1 MTVGGDALNEA
12 TILAK
17 HGKSVYLETVLG
29 NDDVGKYLCSHYAR
43 HGIELSEAVVKASY
57 MTGIN
62 VVLVQKNGER
72 NFLTNRNGSLRKL
85 MISDINMPFPEETK
99 IVCFASVFVC
109 LEIIEPDCT
118 LLAFSFFRQINIL
131 NFLLIQLKLFQ
142 KQIKVCLFKVKF

>member
-29 NDDVGKYLCSHYAR
+29 NDDVGNYLCSHYAR

-72 NFLTNRNGSLRKL
+72 NFLTNRNSECGRGNADYRKRNSRTGSRVLMGNTMGAGIRK
-85 MISDINMPFPEETK
+85 
-99 IVCFASVFVC
+99 
-109 LEIIEPDCT
+109 
-118 LLAFSFFRQINIL
+118 R
-131 NFLLIQLKLFQ
+131 
-142 KQIKVCLFKVKF
+142 

>member
-29 NDDVGKYLCSHYAR
+29 NDDVGNYLCSHYAR

-72 NFLTNRNGSLRKL
+72 NFLTNRNGSLRKM

-109 LEIIEPDCT
+109 LEIRAKEQEII
-118 LLAFSFFRQINIL
+118 FRKCKEAAEDL
-131 NFLLIQLKLFQ
+131 
-142 KQIKVCLFKVKF
+142 VCRYDKEKGK

>member
-109 LEIIEPDCT
+109 LEIRVKELEII
-118 LLAFSFFRQINIL
+118 FRKCKEAAEDL
-131 NFLLIQLKLFQ
+131 
-142 KQIKVCLFKVKF
+142 VCRYDKEKGK

>member
-29 NDDVGKYLCSHYAR
+29 HDDVGKYLCSHYAR

-109 LEIIEPDCT
+109 LEIRAKELEII
-118 LLAFSFFRQINIL
+118 FRKCKEAAEDL
-131 NFLLIQLKLFQ
+131 
-142 KQIKVCLFKVKF
+142 VCRYDKEKGK